1 MKTGK
6 KVMILLLI
14 FVAAVIVYF
23 IHPVGKKEEHGI
35 TEYTAMEKAK
45 FPVLY
50 ATMGDRE
57 MAPVFGQTEERGV
70 TADRGSLIV
79 LPEDRK
85 LKVRFAGTT
94 KIQGLRYE
102 IRSLDTEDLIERT
115 QVTSLDAAVNG
126 DSENAV
132 SAELLIQ
139 NLLETGKEYRLGV
152 CATLSDGSEAW
163 YYMRIVEQDQGHVNE
178 MLALAEE
185 FSSKT
190 YKYSDAQS
198 LTMYMETSPT
208 ANSSSLGT
216 VTLKDTFTQ
225 LTWGSLSVERT
236 GEAYTK
242 LKELSGNL
250 ANVEI
255 TTHVTAKNGEKTE
268 TYEVTENFTMKWA
281 SQRIYMM
288 DYERTMTE
296 LFTGDSDLFSGKR
309 IILGIGNGDGVHAV
323 KSAGGQYT
331 AFVTDR
337 ELWAYDSGE
346 NVGARV
352 FAFGGAASDDIRDNV
367 PDHGVEILSVDEDGG
382 IDFIVYGRMNR
393 GTHEGSTGIAYYHY
407 AMDQNALE
415 EKFFIPST
423 EPFEELKDDL
433 SVLAHRGMNGIF
445 YFYMDHGIYGID
457 LKSLEYVALAS
468 GLTKDQFAV
477 SADHSRAAWQENT
490 GIWDSQTI
498 QIMDLDT
505 GDKTQLGGQAGS
517 VSRIL
522 GFVGND
528 CIYGTGDSG
537 DYLMS
542 NGRVM
547 GSYLKSIDIVDRE
560 MKSVMHY
567 EKPGSWIREVFVDD
581 SRIHMKTVTSKDGF
595 FGTYSED
602 TLVCNAEILPG
613 KTDDIGWY
621 ASDQKG
627 QILFVQLDRDIEA
640 AKKKI
645 RQASP
650 KLAESSETVKP
661 IKTAVCRTTEFYAY
675 GRGRFL
681 GRFVEFADAAETAYN
696 SMGFVTAGRDR
707 IIWARGNRASAS
719 YIRDISSA
727 SRLMERYRDSFES
740 NQTMEDGTFLLDASG
755 SRIAQV
761 LYFVGQNI
769 PVLAYTGEGTSMY
782 LTGYDQTHV
791 RVYHPES
798 GAAEVL
804 SMETANQVFG
814 AAGYDFICCVP
825 GA

>member
-6 KVMILLLI
+6 KVLILLLV
-14 FVAAVIVYF
+14 FAVAAVVYF
-23 IHPVGKKEEHGI
+23 IHPIGKNEEHGV
-35 TEYTAMEKAK
+35 TEYTAMEKAR

-50 ATMGDRE
+50 AKMGDRE
-57 MAPVFGQTEERGV
+57 MAPVFGQTEERGT
-70 TADRGSLIV
+70 TAGRGSLIV
-79 LPEDRK
+79 LPEDRR
-85 LKVRFAGTT
+85 LQIRLTEASDISEV
-94 KIQGLRYE
+94 RYE

-115 QVTSLDAAVNG
+115 KIDSLETSADGAGDAA
-126 DSENAV
+126 AV
-132 SAELLIQ
+132 LPIQ
-139 NLLETGKEYRLGV
+139 NLLSADKEYLLGV
-152 CATLSDGSEAW
+152 CASLKDGTEAW
-163 YYMRIVEQDQGHVNE
+163 YYMRIAEQGKSHVDE
-178 MLALAEE
+178 MLALAED

-190 YKYSDAQS
+190 YQYSDAQS
-198 LTMYMETSPT
+198 LAMYMETSPS
-208 ANSSSLGT
+208 ANSTSLGT

-225 LTWGSLSVERT
+225 LTWGSLNAQRT
-236 GEAYTK
+236 GNAYTK

-255 TTHVTAKNGEKTE
+255 TSRVTAVNGDKTE
-268 TYEVTENFTMKWA
+268 NYEVTENFTMKWS

-288 DYERTMTE
+288 DYERTATE
-296 LFTGDSDLFSGKR
+296 LFTGDEDLFAGKR
-309 IILGIGNGDGVHAV
+309 ITLGIGSGDGVHAL
-323 KSAGGQYT
+323 KSSGGQYT

-367 PDHGVEILSVDEDGG
+367 PEHGVELLSVDEDGG

-393 GTHEGSTGIAYYHY
+393 GTHEGTTGIAYYHY
-407 AMDQNALE
+407 DMGQNALE

-423 EPFEELKDDL
+423 EPFEELKEDL
-433 SVLAHRGMNGIF
+433 SVLAYRGMNEIF

-457 LKSLEYVALAS
+457 LKSLEYVSLAS

-490 GIWDSQTI
+490 GIWDSPTI

-505 GDKTQLGGQAGS
+505 GDKTQIGGKSGS
-517 VSRIL
+517 VLRIL

-547 GSYLKSIDIVDRE
+547 GLYLRSLDIADRD

-567 EKPGSWIREVFVDD
+567 EKNGSWIREVSVDD
-581 SRIHMKTVTSKDGF
+581 SRIHIRTVNSRDGF

-613 KTDDIGWY
+613 KTDAIGWY

-627 QILFVQLDRDIEA
+627 QVLFVQLDRDVDA
-640 AKKKI
+640 GKRKI
-645 RQASP
+645 RTASP
-650 KLAESSETVKP
+650 KLAESTQTITPAGNGSVR
-661 IKTAVCRTTEFYAY
+661 VTEFYAY
-675 GRGRFL
+675 GRGKFL
-681 GRFVEFADAAETAYN
+681 GRFVDFADAAAAAYDH
-696 SMGFVTAGRDR
+696 MGFVTAGRDR
-707 IIWARGNRASAS
+707 KIWIRANRANSY
-719 YIRDISSA
+719 YIRDVQSA
-727 SRLMERYRDSFES
+727 VQLLERYKESFQKNETS
-740 NQTMEDGTFLLDASG
+740 EDGTFFLDASG
-755 SRIAQV
+755 STLLQA
-761 LYFVGQNI
+761 LYFVGQNL
-769 PVLAYTGEGTSMY
+769 PVLAYTGEGTCLY

-791 RVYHPES
+791 RVYHPENGS
-798 GAAEVL
+798 TEVW
-804 SMETANQVFG
+804 STETANQVLG
-814 AAGYDFICCVP
+814 EAGYDFICCIPETV
-825 GA
+825 

>member
-50 ATMGDRE
+50 ATMGERE

-115 QVTSLDAAVNG
+115 QVTSLDAAING

-139 NLLETGKEYRLGV
+139 NLLETGKEYLLGV
-152 CATLSDGSEAW
+152 CASLPDGSEAW

-198 LTMYMETSPT
+198 LAMYMETSPS
-208 ANSSSLGT
+208 ANSSALGT

-225 LTWGSLSVERT
+225 LTWGSLGVERT

-255 TTHVTAKNGEKTE
+255 TTHVTAKDGEKTE

-331 AFVTDR
+331 AFVTGR

-367 PDHGVEILSVDEDGG
+367 PEHGVEILSA
-382 IDFIVYGRMNR
+382 N
-393 GTHEGSTGIAYYHY
+393 
-407 AMDQNALE
+407 
-415 EKFFIPST
+415 
-423 EPFEELKDDL
+423 
-433 SVLAHRGMNGIF
+433 
-445 YFYMDHGIYGID
+445 
-457 LKSLEYVALAS
+457 
-468 GLTKDQFAV
+468 
-477 SADHSRAAWQENT
+477 
-490 GIWDSQTI
+490 IWNPP
-498 QIMDLDT
+498 L
-505 GDKTQLGGQAGS
+505 
-517 VSRIL
+517 
-522 GFVGND
+522 
-528 CIYGTGDSG
+528 
-537 DYLMS
+537 
-542 NGRVM
+542 
-547 GSYLKSIDIVDRE
+547 
-560 MKSVMHY
+560 
-567 EKPGSWIREVFVDD
+567 
-581 SRIHMKTVTSKDGF
+581 
-595 FGTYSED
+595 
-602 TLVCNAEILPG
+602 
-613 KTDDIGWY
+613 
-621 ASDQKG
+621 
-627 QILFVQLDRDIEA
+627 
-640 AKKKI
+640 
-645 RQASP
+645 
-650 KLAESSETVKP
+650 
-661 IKTAVCRTTEFYAY
+661 
-675 GRGRFL
+675 
-681 GRFVEFADAAETAYN
+681 
-696 SMGFVTAGRDR
+696 
-707 IIWARGNRASAS
+707 
-719 YIRDISSA
+719 
-727 SRLMERYRDSFES
+727 
-740 NQTMEDGTFLLDASG
+740 
-755 SRIAQV
+755 
-761 LYFVGQNI
+761 
-769 PVLAYTGEGTSMY
+769 
-782 LTGYDQTHV
+782 
-791 RVYHPES
+791 
-798 GAAEVL
+798 
-804 SMETANQVFG
+804 
-814 AAGYDFICCVP
+814 
-825 GA
+825 

>member
-6 KVMILLLI
+6 KVMILLLV
-14 FVAAVIVYF
+14 FAAAAMVYF
-23 IHPVGKKEEHGI
+23 VHPVGKKEEHGV

-50 ATMGDRE
+50 ATMGERE
-57 MAPVFGQTEERGV
+57 MAPVFGQTDERGV
-70 TADRGSLIV
+70 TAGRDSLIL

-85 LKVRFAGTT
+85 LKIRFAGTT
-94 KIQGLRYE
+94 KIQGVRYE

-115 QVTSLDAAVNG
+115 RIGSVETSLNG
-126 DSENAV
+126 DSENAL
-132 SAELLIQ
+132 STELPIQ
-139 NLLETGKEYRLGV
+139 NLLDAGKEYLLGV
-152 CATLSDGSEAW
+152 CAELSDGSEAW
-163 YYMRIVEQDQGHVNE
+163 YYMRITEQDQGHANE
-178 MLALAEE
+178 MLSLAED

-208 ANSSSLGT
+208 AGSTSLGT

-225 LTWGSLSVERT
+225 LTWGSLGVERS

-255 TTHVTAKNGEKTE
+255 TSRVTAKNGEKTE
-268 TYEVTENFTMKWA
+268 NYEVTENFTMKWS

-296 LFTGDSDLFSGKR
+296 LFTGDTALFSGKR
-309 IILGIGNGDGVHAV
+309 ILLGIGNGDGVHAV
-323 KSAGGQYT
+323 KSTGGQYT

-337 ELWAYDSGE
+337 ELWVYDSGE

-367 PDHGVEILSVDEDGG
+367 PEHGVEILAVDEDGG

-407 AMDQNALE
+407 DMGQNALE
-415 EKFFIPST
+415 EKFFIPSS
-423 EPFEELKDDL
+423 EPYEELKEDL
-433 SVLAHRGMNGIF
+433 SVLAHRGTNGIF

-468 GLTKDQFAV
+468 GLTKEQFAV

-505 GDKTQLGGQAGS
+505 GDKTQVGGQSGS
-517 VSRIL
+517 VTRIL

-547 GSYLKSIDIVDRE
+547 GTYLNSIDIVDRE

-581 SRIHMKTVTSKDGF
+581 SRIHMKTVNSRGGF
-595 FGTYSED
+595 FEAYSED
-602 TLVCNAEILPG
+602 TLVCNAEILSG

-627 QILFVQLDRDIEA
+627 QIMFVQLDRDVDA
-640 AKKKI
+640 SKKKI
-645 RQASP
+645 RQTSP
-650 KLAESSETVKP
+650 KLAESSSTVKP
-661 IKTAVCRTTEFYAY
+661 IAAAACKTTEFYAY

-681 GRFVEFADAAETAYN
+681 GRFVDFADAAQAAYDH
-696 SMGFVTAGRDR
+696 MGFVTAGRDR
-707 IIWARGNRASAS
+707 TIWVRGNRASAF
-719 YIRDISSA
+719 YIRDLTAGSA
-727 SRLMERYRDSFES
+727 LLERYRDSFEK

-755 SRIAQV
+755 SSIVQV

-769 PVLAYTGEGTSMY
+769 PVLAYTGEGACMY

-798 GAAEVL
+798 GTTEVL
-804 SMETANQVFG
+804 SMETANQMFG

-825 GA
+825 V

>member
-1 MKTGK
+1 MKTAK
-6 KVMILLLI
+6 KIMILLLI
-14 FVAAVIVYF
+14 FVAAGIVYF

-50 ATMGDRE
+50 ALMGERE

-70 TADRGSLIV
+70 TAGRGSLIV
-79 LPEDRK
+79 LPEDRR
-85 LKVRFAGTT
+85 LKIRFDGTE

-102 IRSLDTEDLIERT
+102 IRSLNTEDLIERT
-115 QVTSLDAAVNG
+115 NVESFEADAM
-126 DSENAV
+126 
-132 SAELLIQ
+132 SAELPIQ
-139 NLLETGKEYRLGV
+139 NLLDQGKEYLLGV
-152 CATLSDGSEAW
+152 CAELSDRSEIW
-163 YYMRIVEQDQGHVNE
+163 YYMRIIEQDQDHVNG

-198 LTMYMETSPT
+198 LTMYMETSPG
-208 ANSSSLGT
+208 ANSTSLGT
-216 VTLKDTFTQ
+216 VTLKDTFSQ
-225 LTWGSLSVERT
+225 LTWGSLNVERS

-255 TTHVTAKNGEKTE
+255 TSHVTAKNGEKTE
-268 TYEVTENFTMKWA
+268 TYEVTENFTMKWS

-309 IILGIGNGDGVHAV
+309 IILGIGDGDGVHAV
-323 KSAGGQYT
+323 KSTGGQYT
-331 AFVTDR
+331 AFMTDR
-337 ELWAYDSGE
+337 ELWAYDSGG

-352 FAFGGAASDDIRDNV
+352 FAFGGAASGDIRDNV
-367 PDHGVEILSVDEDGG
+367 PEHGVEILSVDEDGG

-393 GTHEGSTGIAYYHY
+393 GIHEGSMGISYYHY

-423 EPFEELKDDL
+423 EGYEELKSDL
-433 SVLAHRGMNGIF
+433 SVLAHRGTNGIF

-457 LKSLEYVALAS
+457 LKSLEYVAITS
-468 GLTKDQFAV
+468 GLTKDQLAV

-505 GDKTQLGGQAGS
+505 GDKNQLGGEAGS

-547 GSYLKSIDIVDRE
+547 GLYLKSIDIVDRE

-567 EKPGSWIREVFVDD
+567 EKPGSWIREVSVDD
-581 SRIHMKTVTSKDGF
+581 SRIHMKTVNSKNGF

-602 TLVCNAEILPG
+602 TLVCNAEVLSG

-627 QILFVQLDRDIEA
+627 QVLFVQLDRDIET

-650 KLAESSETVKP
+650 KLAENTGTVKP
-661 IKTAVCRTTEFYAY
+661 VASAACKTTEFYAY

-681 GRFVEFADAAETAYN
+681 GRFVDFADAAEIAYN
-696 SMGFVTAGRDR
+696 HMGFVTAGRDR
-707 IIWARGNRASAS
+707 TIWVRGNRASAS
-719 YIRDISSA
+719 NIRDISSA

-740 NQTMEDGTFLLDASG
+740 NQMMEDGTFLLDASG
-755 SRIAQV
+755 SRIVQV

-798 GAAEVL
+798 GATEVL
-804 SMETANQVFG
+804 SMETANQMFG
-814 AAGYDFICCVP
+814 AAGCDFVCCIP
-825 GA
+825 AD

>member
-1 MKTGK
+1 M
-6 KVMILLLI
+6 
-14 FVAAVIVYF
+14 
-23 IHPVGKKEEHGI
+23 
-35 TEYTAMEKAK
+35 
-45 FPVLY
+45 
-50 ATMGDRE
+50 
-57 MAPVFGQTEERGV
+57 
-70 TADRGSLIV
+70 
-79 LPEDRK
+79 
-85 LKVRFAGTT
+85 
-94 KIQGLRYE
+94 RYE
-102 IRSLDTEDLIERT
+102 IRSLNTEDLIERT
-115 QVTSLDAAVNG
+115 NVESFEADAM
-126 DSENAV
+126 
-132 SAELLIQ
+132 SAELPIQ
-139 NLLETGKEYRLGV
+139 NLLDQGKEYLLGV
-152 CATLSDGSEAW
+152 CAELSDRSEVW
-163 YYMRIVEQDQGHVNE
+163 YYMRIIEQDQDHVNE

-198 LTMYMETSPT
+198 LTMYMETSPG
-208 ANSSSLGT
+208 ANSTSLGT
-216 VTLKDTFTQ
+216 VTLKDTFSQ
-225 LTWGSLSVERT
+225 LTWGSLNVERS

-255 TTHVTAKNGEKTE
+255 TSHVTAKNGEKTE
-268 TYEVTENFTMKWA
+268 TYEVTENFTM
-281 SQRIYMM
+281 
-288 DYERTMTE
+288 TE
-296 LFTGDSDLFSGKR
+296 LFTGDSDLFNGKR
-309 IILGIGNGDGVHAV
+309 IILGIGDGDGVHAV
-323 KSAGGQYT
+323 KSTGGQYT

-337 ELWAYDSGE
+337 ELWAYDSGG

-352 FAFGGAASDDIRDNV
+352 FAFGGAASGDIRDNV
-367 PDHGVEILSVDEDGG
+367 PEHGVEILSVDEDGG

-393 GTHEGSTGIAYYHY
+393 GIHEGSTGISYYHY

-423 EPFEELKDDL
+423 EGYEELKSDL
-433 SVLAHRGMNGIF
+433 SVLAHRGTNGIF

-457 LKSLEYVALAS
+457 LKSLEYVAITS
-468 GLTKDQFAV
+468 GLTKDQLAV

-505 GDKTQLGGQAGS
+505 GDKTQLGGEAGS

-547 GSYLKSIDIVDRE
+547 GLYLKSIDIVDRE

-567 EKPGSWIREVFVDD
+567 EKPGSWIREVSVDD
-581 SRIHMKTVTSKDGF
+581 SRIHMKTAPCK
-595 FGTYSED
+595 
-602 TLVCNAEILPG
+602 
-613 KTDDIGWY
+613 
-621 ASDQKG
+621 
-627 QILFVQLDRDIEA
+627 
-640 AKKKI
+640 
-645 RQASP
+645 
-650 KLAESSETVKP
+650 
-661 IKTAVCRTTEFYAY
+661 TTEFYAY

-681 GRFVEFADAAETAYN
+681 GRFVDFADAAETAY
-696 SMGFVTAGRDR
+696 SHMGFVTAGRDR
-707 IIWARGNRASAS
+707 TIWVRGNRASAS
-719 YIRDISSA
+719 NIRDISSA

-740 NQTMEDGTFLLDASG
+740 NQMMEDGTFLLDASG
-755 SRIAQV
+755 SRIVQV

-798 GAAEVL
+798 GATEVL
-804 SMETANQVFG
+804 SMETANQMFG
-814 AAGYDFICCVP
+814 AAGCDFVCCIP
-825 GA
+825 AD

>member
-1 MKTGK
+1 
-6 KVMILLLI
+6 MILLLV
-14 FVAAVIVYF
+14 FAVAVIVYF
-23 IHPVGKKEEHGI
+23 VHPVGKKEEHGI

-50 ATMGDRE
+50 ASMGDRE
-57 MAPVFGQTEERGV
+57 MAPVFGQTADRGAAV
-70 TADRGSLIV
+70 DRGSLIV
-79 LPEDRK
+79 LPENRK
-85 LKVRFAGTT
+85 LKIRFASAE

-102 IRSLDTEDLIERT
+102 IRSLDAEDLIERT
-115 QVTSLDAAVNG
+115 TVNSFETSSNG
-126 DSENAV
+126 DSENAL
-132 SAELLIQ
+132 SAELPIQ
-139 NLLETGKEYRLGV
+139 NLLDMGKEYLLGI
-152 CATLSDGSEAW
+152 CADLSDGSEAW
-163 YYMRIVEQDQGHVNE
+163 YYTRIIEQDQGHVNE

-198 LTMYMETSPT
+198 LTMYMETSQT

-225 LTWGSLSVERT
+225 LTWGSLGVERS
-236 GEAYTK
+236 GEKYTK

-255 TTHVTAKNGEKTE
+255 TSHVTAKNGEKTE
-268 TYEVTENFTMKWA
+268 TYEVTENFTLKWS
-281 SQRIYMM
+281 SQRIYVM

-296 LFTGDSDLFSGKR
+296 LFTGDADLFSGKR
-309 IILGIGNGDGVHAV
+309 ITLGIGNGDGVHAV
-323 KSAGGQYT
+323 KSTGGQYT

-337 ELWAYDSGE
+337 ELWVYDSGE

-367 PDHGVEILSVDEDGG
+367 PEHGVEILSVDENGG

-393 GTHEGSTGIAYYHY
+393 GSHEGSTGIAYCHY

-423 EPFEELKDDL
+423 ESYEELKSDL
-433 SVLAHRGMNGIF
+433 SVLAHRGLNGIF

-468 GLTKDQFAV
+468 GLTKDQLAV

-490 GIWDSQTI
+490 GIWDSRTI
-498 QIMDLDT
+498 QIMNLDT

-547 GSYLKSIDIVDRE
+547 GLYLKSIDIVDRE

-567 EKPGSWIREVFVDD
+567 EKPGSWIREVSVDD
-581 SRIHMKTVTSKDGF
+581 SRIHMKTVDSRDGF

-627 QILFVQLDRDIEA
+627 QVLFVRLDRDIDA
-640 AKKKI
+640 AKKQI
-645 RQASP
+645 LRTAP
-650 KLAESSETVKP
+650 KLAESSAIVK
-661 IKTAVCRTTEFYAY
+661 TTAAAVCKTTEFYAY
-675 GRGRFL
+675 GRGKFL
-681 GRFVEFADAAETAYN
+681 GRFVDFADAAETAYN
-696 SMGFVTAGRDR
+696 NMGFVTVGRDQT
-707 IIWARGNRASAS
+707 IWIRGNRASAS
-719 YIRDISSA
+719 YIRDFSSA
-727 SRLMERYRDSFES
+727 SRLMERYRDSFQS

-755 SRIAQV
+755 SRITQV

-769 PVLAYTGEGTSMY
+769 PVLAYTGEGTYVY

-804 SMETANQVFG
+804 SMETANQMFG
-814 AAGYDFICCVP
+814 AAGYDFICCIP